1 MTYQDYL
8 NSPDWHQKRR
18 QKLRKGPANRR
29 CAICGSTQ
37 RLQVHH
43 VIYRADLTKTRQS
56 ELRVLCRRCH
66 FVTHRLVDSGVLRLT
81 TTNVKARFA
90 QTKAAVSEALG
101 LSPSRPIRPRQPT
114 TLIVTA
120 APSPPFSAAAVPPP
134 GSWQDRDTPLLDR
147 LRAVRLAIAI
157 QRGVPPFVICHD
169 RTLREMAQCRPLSL
183 SSLVKCSGFGA
194 RKADDLGESFL
205 AVLRDVEPTG

>member
-1 MTYQDYL
+1 M
-8 NSPDWHQKRR
+8 
-18 QKLRKGPANRR
+18 
-29 CAICGSTQ
+29 
-37 RLQVHH
+37 HH

-81 TTNVKARFA
+81 TTNTKARFA
-90 QTKAAVSEALG
+90 QTQAAVSEALG
-101 LSPSRPIRPRQPT
+101 LPPSLPIRPRQPT
-114 TLIVTA
+114 TPIVIA
-120 APSPPFSAAAVPPP
+120 APSPPSRASVVPPP
-134 GSWQDRDTPLLDR
+134 GSWQDRYTPLFDR

-183 SSLVKCSGFGA
+183 SSLVKCRGFGA